1 MKRFMGVLFEDPFK
15 NIISTSSNNICIK
28 VQTNNNNNMN
38 KDIVRN
44 NNNEE
49 ESL

>member
-15 NIISTSSNNICIK
+15 NISTSSNNMCIK

-49 ESL
+49 EGL

>member
-15 NIISTSSNNICIK
+15 NISTSSNNMSIK
-28 VQTNNNNNMN
+28 VQTNNNNNIPN

-49 ESL
+49 EGL